1 MKQKK
6 NLICNWWLWNWLQ
19 RGERDI
25 LGQLQF
31 TWLDARSANVVA
43 LRYSHF
49 IEGTKLEE
57 MGIRTGR
64 NTYLSAHRVLSGLWI
79 AERITKPYYVPEY
92 RKRLLIE
99 RRDSG
104 LEQQTKSLIKFA
116 LKRCFSR
123 DYWQTRTFNY
133 YFISCL
139 SVLSYS
145 TKTVSLRFRTEWLV
159 TFLLG

>member
-31 TWLDARSANVVA
+31 TWLDAHSANVVA

-49 IEGTKLEE
+49 IEGKKLVE
-57 MGIRTGR
+57 MGIRTRR
-64 NTYLSAHRVLSGLWI
+64 NTSLSGHRVLSGLWI
-79 AERITKPYYVPEY
+79 AERITKPHYVLEY
-92 RKRLLIE
+92 RKRLVD
-99 RRDSG
+99 RKAR
-104 LEQQTKSLIKFA
+104 LEQQTKSLMKCA

-145 TKTVSLRFRTEWLV
+145 TETISLWFRTEWLV

>member
-1 MKQKK
+1 M
-6 NLICNWWLWNWLQ
+6 Q

-25 LGQLQF
+25 SGQLQF
-31 TWLDARSANVVA
+31 TWLDARSANIVA

-64 NTYLSAHRVLSGLWI
+64 NTYLSAHRVLSGSRI

-123 DYWQTRTFNY
+123 DY
-133 YFISCL
+133 
-139 SVLSYS
+139 
-145 TKTVSLRFRTEWLV
+145 
-159 TFLLG
+159 

>member
-1 MKQKK
+1 MKWNRKK
-6 NLICNWWLWNWLQ
+6 TWSVTGGYGTGCSV
-19 RGERDI
+19 DI

-31 TWLDARSANVVA
+31 TWLDVRSANVVA

-49 IEGTKLEE
+49 IEGTKFEE

-99 RRDSG
+99 RRDSE
-104 LEQQTKSLIKFA
+104 LELQTKSLIKFA

-133 YFISCL
+133 YFINCL
-139 SVLSYS
+139 SGLSYS
-145 TKTVSLRFRTEWLV
+145 TETVSLRFRTEWLV